1 MSVALT
7 KQIFKL
13 EKKVSELLTELKS
26 YKKAYSIL
34 MEHWEFF
41 PADIKIDIDEQL
53 KKENL

>member
-26 YKKAYSIL
+26 YKKGYAIL
-34 MEHWEFF
+34 VEQWDCL
-41 PADIKIDIDEQL
+41 PDDIKETTHKKLQ
-53 KKENL
+53 KENL